1 MDIVFTFYSGG
12 MAMSFFDKM
21 FASVGIGAAKV
32 DTILTNDRLIAGDE
46 VSGKVVIQG
55 GKVEQDIDEIYLKV
69 ITSYERERDD
79 KKFREEC
86 VVGKYR
92 LTERFTIGVN
102 EKKEVPFSFDLPID
116 TPVSYGKTRVWVET
130 GLDIKNAI
138 DPSDRD
144 YIDVHPSTL
153 MSQLLNAVT
162 DLGFRLREVDCEAA
176 PYQLKRRLPFV
187 QEFEFVATKG
197 EFRGRL
203 DELEV
208 VFLETNQDRMEILLQ
223 VDRRPTG
230 LGSLF
235 SEMLNLDETNLRLTV
250 TSSEIH
256 LINEKLLQI
265 LRRHS

>member
-1 MDIVFTFYSGG
+1 
-12 MAMSFFDKM
+12 MSFFDKIL
-21 FASVGIGAAKV
+21 ASVGIGAAKV
-32 DTILTNDRLIAGDE
+32 DTILNNDRLIAGDE

-55 GKVEQDIDEIYLKV
+55 GKIEQEIDEIYLKL
-69 ITSYERERDD
+69 ITRYERERDD
-79 KKFREEC
+79 KKIKEEC
-86 VVGKYR
+86 IIGKFR
-92 LTERFTIGVN
+92 LTDKFTVGAN
-102 EKKEVPFSFDLPID
+102 EKKEVPFSFILPID

-144 YIDVHPSTL
+144 YMDVHPSAL
-153 MSQLLNAVT
+153 MNQLIHSIT

-176 PYQLKRRLPFV
+176 PYHLRRRLPFV

-203 DELEV
+203 DELEI
-208 VFLETNQDRMEILLQ
+208 VFLETSEDHLEILLQ

-235 SEMLNLDETNLRLTV
+235 SEMLNLDETHLRLTI
-250 TSSEIH
+250 TKDDSQNIK
-256 LINEKLLQI
+256 EKILQI
-265 LRRHS
+265 LRKHS

>member
-208 VFLETNQDRMEILLQ
+208 VFLETNQDRMEIFLQ

>member
-1 MDIVFTFYSGG
+1 

-79 KKFREEC
+79 KKYREEC
-86 VVGKYR
+86 VIGKYR
-92 LTERFTIGVN
+92 LTERFTIGAN

-176 PYQLKRRLPFV
+176 PHHLRRRLPFV

-250 TSSEIH
+250 TAAEIH
-256 LINEKLLQI
+256 LIKEKLLQI

>member
-1 MDIVFTFYSGG
+1 MIWVEKGG
-12 MAMSFFDKM
+12 MFMSFFDKM

-32 DTILTNDRLIAGDE
+32 DTILNNDKLVAGDE
-46 VSGKVVIQG
+46 VSGRVLIQG
-55 GKVEQDIDEIYLKV
+55 GKTEQDIDEIYLKIV
-69 ITSYERERDD
+69 TSYERERDD
-79 KKFREEC
+79 KKIREEC
-86 VVGKYR
+86 VIGKFR
-92 LTERFTIGVN
+92 LTERFTIKAN
-102 EKKEVPFSFDLPID
+102 EKKEFPFSFELPID

-144 YIDVHPSTL
+144 YIDVHPSQL
-153 MSQLLNAVT
+153 MSKFLNAVT

-176 PYQLKRRLPFV
+176 PYHLRRRLPFV

-208 VFLETNQDRMEILLQ
+208 IFLETSQDRIDVLLQ

-230 LGSLF
+230 LGGLF
-235 SEMLNLDETNLRLTV
+235 SEMLNLDETNLRLTI
-250 TSSEIH
+250 TTEDIFS
-256 LINEKLLQI
+256 LPEKIQQI
-265 LRRHS
+265 LRKYS